1 MRLCQLT
8 KGVLEGRDFEHQ
20 LSYWTGR
27 LAGARMSFDLLAN
40 GLDVELARDRQ
51 KRLAAEEIL
60 REIDLAFRGA
70 REVGEIQRRDSE
82 QGSRALG
89 VRTRD
94 DRRIDPEKALL
105 IEEPVDRPRQAVA
118 HPRRGADHVRARP
131 QM

>member
-40 GLDVELARDRQ
+40 GLDIELPRDRQ

-60 REIDLAFRGA
+60 REIDLAFRDA
-70 REVGEIQRRDSE
+70 RQVGKVQGRHPEQCPRPLGRR
-82 QGSRALG
+82 R
-89 VRTRD
+89 
-94 DRRIDPEKALL
+94 
-105 IEEPVDRPRQAVA
+105 
-118 HPRRGADHVRARP
+118 
-131 QM
+131 